1 MVGYWK
7 KKSEEKINIK
17 MKEENVKANSCQK
30 IWYAFNIQGNV
41 ELYAHAEGVRML
53 DEKSGKLV
61 NVQIF

>member
-1 MVGYWK
+1 
-7 KKSEEKINIK
+7 